1 MPTKR
6 ELTRDRILAAA
17 LELFAQRGYDSTTVG
32 QIAAGAGVT
41 EMTFFRHFPAKESLV
56 VDDPYDPL
64 MAAAVAQQ
72 PRELDPLTRVA
83 RGIREAWHGLPIA
96 DVNAVRERLRIASA
110 SPTLRAVM
118 VRNTSA
124 SEAAI
129 VAALPDVHPTTARIA
144 AAAALAALMTALLE
158 WAAADGGELGAA
170 IDRALD
176 VLEARNG

>member
-1 MPTKR
+1 MPSKK
-6 ELTRDRILAAA
+6 ELTRNRIIAVA
-17 LELFAQRGYDSTTVG
+17 LELFAQRGYDATTVG

-41 EMTFFRHFPAKESLV
+41 EMTFFRHFAAKENLL

-83 RGIREAWHGLPIA
+83 RGIRQAWHGLPLA
-96 DVNAVRERLRIASA
+96 EEGDVRDRLRFASA

-118 VRNTSA
+118 MRNTSA
-124 SEAAI
+124 TEAAI
-129 VAALPDVHPTTARIA
+129 VAALPDVDASTARIA

-158 WAAADGGELGAA
+158 WAASDVGELGAV

-176 VLEARNG
+176 VLEVRNG